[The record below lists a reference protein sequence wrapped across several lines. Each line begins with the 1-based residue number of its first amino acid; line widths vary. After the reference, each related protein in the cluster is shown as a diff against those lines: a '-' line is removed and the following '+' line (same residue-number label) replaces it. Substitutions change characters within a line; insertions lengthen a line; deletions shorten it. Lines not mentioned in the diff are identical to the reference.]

1 MLLFIYILCLVA
13 IIFFMLIRPQ
23 QKRKKEHAQLIS
35 SLQSGTEILTI
46 GGLFGTVSAI
56 SEDRITI
63 TVKSGT
69 ELEFDKLAIAKV
81 ISNPNEGGIS

>member
-69 ELEFDKLAIAKV
+69 ELEFDKMAIAKI

>member
-69 ELEFDKLAIAKV
+69 ELEFDKMAIAKV
-81 ISNPNEGGIS
+81 ISNPKEGGIS

>member
-46 GGLFGTVSAI
+46 GGLFGTISAI

-63 TVKSGT
+63 TVKSGA
-69 ELEFDKLAIAKV
+69 ELEFDKMAIAKI

>member
-23 QKRKKEHAQLIS
+23 QKRKKEHARLIS
-35 SLQSGTEILTI
+35 SLQNGTEILTI
-46 GGLFGTVSAI
+46 GGLFGTISAI

-63 TVKSGT
+63 TVKSGA
-69 ELEFDKLAIAKV
+69 ELEFDKMAIAKI

>member
-69 ELEFDKLAIAKV
+69 ELEFDKMAIAKV

>member
-56 SEDRITI
+56 SEDRISI

-69 ELEFDKLAIAKV
+69 ELEFDKMAIAKV